1 MVLLSRRLC
10 CNSLSGFEY
19 AIEFTHE
26 FRTGPFVFSPFGHKC
41 CVTRRE
47 HLIVAS
53 AVAKGASAVTAEHM
67 LEMAR
72 EYGIDEE
79 LMSRFKTD

>member
-53 AVAKGASAVTAEHM
+53 AVEGRASVEMVLGAYQS
-67 LEMAR
+67 AR
-72 EYGIDEE
+72 EGRRV
-79 LMSRFKTD
+79 LFPL